1 MKYLFA
7 LSLLF
12 LLLAACQSADEAT
25 ATVPLATE
33 EVALETVV
41 EPAPTTAV
49 PTALP
54 TLPPPATTL
63 EAAATDVP
71 PAEAP
76 TTAPPEPTAMPET
89 AVTSL
94 SLSPLI
100 NSGLIRPVYLTHA
113 GDNRLFVVE
122 QRGLIRVIINGELLV
137 QPFLDIEERVGDAAN
152 EQGLLSVAFDPDYAM
167 NGRFFVNYT
176 DNNGNT
182 VISRFQVTSDPNTGD
197 ANSESILLTIAQP
210 FGNHNGGQ
218 LLFGPDGALYIG
230 MGDGGSQG
238 DPQSNGQNP
247 NSLLGS
253 ILRLDVNQDPYGIPA
268 DNPFLNNKTS
278 RAEVWAVGFRNPWRF
293 SFDRLTGDL
302 FIADVGQNIW
312 EEISFQ
318 PASSPGGEN
327 YGWNIMEGN
336 HCYQNAACQNA
347 GMIAPIFEYDHAL
360 GCSVTGGYVYR
371 GRQFPALSGNY
382 FLGDYCTGIIWSLFQ
397 ETDGTWTSHEV
408 LRNTGLLIASFGE
421 DVHGELYVIDHN
433 GGVWGIRPSD

>member
-7 LSLLF
+7 LSLLLLF
-12 LLLAACQSADEAT
+12 LVACQSANEAT

-41 EPAPTTAV
+41 DPVTTTAV
-49 PTALP
+49 PIIAP
-54 TLPPPATTL
+54 TLPPPATPA
-63 EAAATDVP
+63 AAATDTLPIDTP
-71 PAEAP
+71 PTHTPA
-76 TTAPPEPTAMPET
+76 PTAMPET
-89 AVTSL
+89 AVTSI
-94 SLSPLI
+94 SLTPLI
-100 NSGLIRPVYLTHA
+100 NAGLIRPVYLTHA
-113 GDNRLFVVE
+113 GDDRLFVVE
-122 QRGLIRVIINGELLV
+122 QRGLIRTIANGELIA

-152 EQGLLSVAFDPDYAM
+152 EQGLLSVAFDPNYVA

-176 DNNGNT
+176 NNSGNT
-182 VISRFQVTSDPNTGD
+182 TISRFQVTSDPTTAD
-197 ANSESILLTIAQP
+197 VNSETILLTIPQP

-218 LLFGPDGALYIG
+218 LQFGPDNYLYIG

-238 DPQSNGQNP
+238 DPQNNGQNP

-268 DNPFLNNKTS
+268 DNPLLNNKTA

-318 PASSPGGEN
+318 PANSPGGEN

-336 HCYQNAACQNA
+336 HCYPSPSCQTN
-347 GMIAPIFEYDHAL
+347 GLIPPIFEYDHAL

-371 GRQFPALSGNY
+371 GQQFPELSGNY
-382 FLGDYCTGIIWSLFQ
+382 FLADYCTGIIWSLFQ

-408 LRNTGLLIASFGE
+408 LRDTGLLIASFGE

-433 GGVWGIRPSD
+433 GGIWQIEP